1 MVDSLAGR
9 WAEVL
14 VEQDCGTGYGSGLRL
29 ATSLVVTAGH
39 VVEGGGSVRVRLSG
53 GGADEIVATGRAVWR
68 GARLDVALVELAPDV
83 PLDEVAP
90 MAIGVV
96 PDEADGRLAF
106 TAIGFPRHQS
116 WTDTDTATWRDSDQI
131 DGFIPLGS
139 SLKRGRLVLHRADG
153 RRLEAREWSGFSG
166 AGVVCEGSAVGVVV
180 ESAHSGALEA
190 VRLAAVIGAYEPRAE
205 GEREPEPSAT
215 AARELLAS
223 HGVTPEPVRGP
234 ERRRPAYEA
243 MLRQYAARCAEL
255 TGRDRELG
263 DLMAFATGP
272 EPYLVLVAGPWAG
285 KTSLVTHF
293 ATGSHPGLDV
303 VSFVI
308 SRRDGQMRVQ
318 QFHRAM
324 CDQLAAL
331 LGEFPPAEPDAA
343 AFLSLWG
350 RAMRIPGRSL
360 LLLVDGLDENDYRE
374 LAEPSIAA
382 QLPTAL
388 GPAAHVLV
396 TSRHSQVPLDVDGSH
411 PLRTC
416 RRQVLTPFPAAT
428 SLLLRARQE
437 LDHVLAEPVPRT
449 VLTTMTVAGGALSSR
464 DIASIVNDSAL
475 AVRQTLQRRLSRV
488 VEPRPGKPTRYTL
501 AHDTLAVA
509 VQEDLEPEE
518 FTHARTAI
526 DGWALGFAAAG
537 WPDDTP
543 DYLTE
548 AYPTLLLT
556 EGAGRTLAAL
566 ASPARRALLR
576 RRTDGDLAALS
587 ELSNAARLLDAA
599 TDCDLPLLSRVSLLR
614 KRIEDDNF
622 TAPAAYPLLLVRL
635 GRAEEGIQFA
645 RTVQNVYV
653 QADAL
658 LAIGEHLLDSRPAE
672 ARNLIHEAMAVPGR
686 LSLERMHHTV
696 RAALALARHGE
707 PGAAELA
714 RQAITESG
722 DERGWSLT
730 ATAEALAEIDP
741 ALARTLIEEA
751 IEHADA
757 EDRPDFCGLL
767 ASAFVALGDLDRLVQ
782 HLAGLDRDGRKR
794 ALLTACG
801 EHFAKGGRRNV
812 PEVLLTA
819 LNHEFT
825 TSELVESA
833 PYQDE
838 DRARHLLALPASASP
853 GLDLVELAYTALAAH
868 GLDPRQAGASDELLA
883 DAATSALANG
893 HLSLAVSLA
902 QDIAVPAIRADHLA
916 EIALAMLDSGT
927 PQDTVPVV
935 HEVEA
940 ALDATRN
947 TPPTAVLAAFARAA
961 DTAGRAD
968 LATPALEL
976 ALHTVL
982 EDSDDSR
989 AEGEAQAVASAA
1001 ARLGRLDHALRIA
1014 AEFEADELD
1023 RVDILLDAARAVVA
1037 HDDHRTADL
1046 DLLIAQVTEGIEK
1059 STDPSVAGWRTRVT
1073 HELIS
1078 LHLRAG
1084 HAETAL
1090 ALARR
1095 LAKTDL
1101 PGRTLQLRA
1110 HLLSHD
1116 VPSALSLIRETALS
1130 MPASSPQDLAR
1141 CQELAA
1147 AMIVEMCDAGHPHLC
1162 RDVTAQLAANAD
1174 PGVTLDSGLWARP
1187 WLATACLATGLTKDF
1202 TRFLDTLQHAALV
1215 TGAHYGTQTVP
1226 REAVVRLRLW
1236 DRYHAEAR
1244 RLSEVLAEVVLSDM
1258 VRAMLDAG
1266 LVTEALP
1273 LIDDLQDDAPHCLAL
1288 AAAVTSPPHADLVK
1302 RSLAHG
1308 FAEELIAPL
1317 AALEPACLQEIAAQ
1331 LGVIRP
1337 PAEQVTLPSQNR
1349 AGACC
1354 RPTGAGLLHASLP
1367 REGRANAA
1375 HRAETRATDRKED
1388 E

>member
-9 WAEVL
+9 CVEVL
-14 VEQDCGTGYGSGLRL
+14 VEQDGGTGYGSGLRL
-29 ATSLVVTAGH
+29 AMSLVVTAGH

-53 GGADEIVATGRAVWR
+53 GAPDEIVVTGRTVWR

-96 PDEADGRLAF
+96 PAEADGRLLF

-116 WTDTDTATWRDSDQI
+116 WTDTDTAAWRDSDQI
-131 DGFIPLGS
+131 DGVIPLGS
-139 SLKRGRLVLHRADG
+139 SVKRGRLLLHRADG
-153 RRLEAREWSGFSG
+153 RRLEARDWSGFSG

-180 ESAHSGALEA
+180 ESARSGGLEA
-190 VRLAAVIGAYEPRAE
+190 VRLAAVIGVYEPRAE

-223 HGVTPEPVRGP
+223 HGVVPEPLRGQ

-243 MLRQYAARCAEL
+243 VLRQYAARCAEL
-255 TGRDRELG
+255 TGRDRELAG
-263 DLMAFATGP
+263 LLAFATGP
-272 EPYLVLVAGPWAG
+272 DPYLVLVAGPWAG
-285 KTSLVTHF
+285 KTSLVTRF
-293 ATGSHPGLDV
+293 ATESHPGLDV

-343 AFLSLWG
+343 SFLSLWG

-396 TSRHSQVPLDVDGSH
+396 TSRHSDVPLDVDGSH

-464 DIASIVNDSAL
+464 DIASIVKDSAL
-475 AVRQTLQRRLSRV
+475 AIRRTLERGLSRV
-488 VEPRPGKPTRYTL
+488 VEPRTGSPTRYTL

-526 DGWALGFAAAG
+526 DDWALGFAAAD

-576 RRTDGDLAALS
+576 RRTDGDVAALS
-587 ELSNAARLLDAA
+587 ELSNAARLLEAA
-599 TDCDLPLLSRVSLLR
+599 PDCDLTLLTRVSLLR
-614 KRIEDDNF
+614 RRIEDDNF
-622 TAPAAYPLLLVRL
+622 ILPTTYPLLLVRL

-645 RTVQNVYV
+645 RTLQNVYV

-658 LAIGEHLLDSRPAE
+658 LAIGEHLLDSQPAE
-672 ARNLIHEAMAVPGR
+672 ARNLIHEAMAVRGR
-686 LSLERMHHTV
+686 LPLERMPHTV

-707 PGAAELA
+707 PGAADLA
-714 RQAITESG
+714 LEAITESG
-722 DERGWSLT
+722 DEPGWSL
-730 ATAEALAEIDP
+730 ADAADALAEIDP
-741 ALARTLIEEA
+741 ALTRPLIEEA

-767 ASAFVALGDLDRLVQ
+767 APAFAALGDLDRLVQ
-782 HLAGLDRDGRKR
+782 HLADLDRDGRKR
-794 ALLTACG
+794 ALLTACS

-819 LNHEFT
+819 LNDEFT
-825 TSELVESA
+825 ASELVESA
-833 PYQDE
+833 AYQDE
-838 DRARHLLALPASASP
+838 DRARHLLALPASSSP

-868 GLDPRQAGASDELLA
+868 GLDPRQPGASDELLA
-883 DAATSALANG
+883 DAATSALSNG
-893 HLSLAVSLA
+893 HLSLAVALA
-902 QDIAVPAIRADHLA
+902 QDIAIPSIRAARLT
-916 EIALAMLDSGT
+916 EIALALLDSDT
-927 PQDTVPVV
+927 PQDATPVV
-935 HEVEA
+935 REVEA
-940 ALDATRN
+940 ALDETRN
-947 TPPTAVLAAFARAA
+947 TPPPTVLAAVARAA
-961 DTAGRAD
+961 GTAGRTD

-976 ALHTVL
+976 ALNTVL
-982 EDSDDSR
+982 QDSDDSD
-989 AEGEAQAVASAA
+989 AKWEAQAVASAA
-1001 ARLGRLDHALRIA
+1001 VRLGHLDQALRIA
-1014 AEFEADELD
+1014 AELEADQLD
-1023 RVDILLDAARAVVA
+1023 RIDFLLDAARAVEA
-1037 HDDHRTADL
+1037 HGDHRTADL
-1046 DLLIAQVTEGIEK
+1046 DLLIAHVTAGIEK

-1084 HAETAL
+1084 HADAAL
-1090 ALARR
+1090 NLARR
-1095 LAKTDL
+1095 LAKTGV
-1101 PGRTLQLRA
+1101 PARTLELRA
-1110 HLLSHD
+1110 HLLSD
-1116 VPSALSLIRETALS
+1116 DISSAISLIRETALT

-1147 AMIVEMCDAGHPHLC
+1147 AMIVEMCDAGHQPLC
-1162 RDVTAQLAANAD
+1162 RDVTAQLAATAD

-1187 WLATACLATGLTKDF
+1187 WLTAACRATGLTKDF
-1202 TRFLDTLQHAALV
+1202 TRLLDTLQHATLV
-1215 TGAHYGTQTVP
+1215 TGGGTGTDTVP
-1226 REAVVRLRLW
+1226 LEAVVRLRLW

-1244 RLSEVLAEVVLSDM
+1244 RLNDVLAEVVLTDM
-1258 VRAMLDAG
+1258 VKAMLDAG
-1266 LVTEALP
+1266 LLTEALP
-1273 LIDDLQDDAPHCLAL
+1273 LIDDLQNDDAYCLAL
-1288 AAAVTSPPHADLVK
+1288 AAAVTSPPSVVLVK

-1308 FAEELIAPL
+1308 FTEDVIAPL

-1337 PAEQVTLPSQNR
+1337 PAEQVTLR
-1349 AGACC
+1349 A
-1354 RPTGAGLLHASLP
+1354 P
-1367 REGRANAA
+1367 RNS
-1375 HRAETRATDRKED
+1375 
-1388 E
+1388 

>member
-9 WAEVL
+9 CVEVL
-14 VEQDCGTGYGSGLRL
+14 VEQDGGTGYGSGLRL

-39 VVEGGGSVRVRLSG
+39 VVEGGGSVSVRLSG
-53 GGADEIVATGRAVWR
+53 GAPDEIVVTGRTVWR
-68 GARLDVALVELAPDV
+68 GDRLDVALVELAPDV

-96 PDEADGRLAF
+96 PDEADGRLLF

-116 WTDTDTATWRDSDQI
+116 WTDTDMATWRDSDQI
-131 DGFIPLGS
+131 DGVIPLGS
-139 SLKRGRLVLHRADG
+139 SVKRGRLLLHRADG
-153 RRLEAREWSGFSG
+153 RRLEARDWNGFSG

-180 ESAHSGALEA
+180 ESAHSGGLEA
-190 VRLAAVIGAYEPRAE
+190 VRLAAVIGVYEPRAE

-215 AARELLAS
+215 AACELLAS
-223 HGVTPEPVRGP
+223 HGVVPEPLRGQ

-255 TGRDRELG
+255 TGRDRELA
-263 DLMAFATGP
+263 DLLAFATGP
-272 EPYLVLVAGPWAG
+272 DPYLVLVAGPWAG
-285 KTSLVTHF
+285 KTSLVTRF
-293 ATGSHPGLDV
+293 ATGFHPGLDV

-308 SRRDGQMRVQ
+308 SRRDGQVRVQ
-318 QFHRAM
+318 QFHRAV

-382 QLPTAL
+382 QLPAAL

-396 TSRHSQVPLDVDGSH
+396 TSRHSDVPLDVDGSH

-416 RRQVLTPFPAAT
+416 RRQVLAPFPAAT

-437 LDHVLAEPVPRT
+437 LDHVLAEAVPRI
-449 VLTTMTVAGGALSSR
+449 VLTTMAVAGGALSSR

-475 AVRQTLQRRLSRV
+475 AIRRTLERGLSRV
-488 VEPRPGKPTRYTL
+488 VESRPGTPTRYTL

-587 ELSNAARLLDAA
+587 ELSNAARLLEAA
-599 TDCDLPLLSRVSLLR
+599 PDCDLTLLTRVSLLR
-614 KRIEDDNF
+614 KRIEGDNF
-622 TAPAAYPLLLVRL
+622 TMPSTYPLLLVRL

-645 RTVQNVYV
+645 RTLQNVYV

-658 LAIGEHLLDSRPAE
+658 LAIGEHLLDSQPTE
-672 ARNLIHEAMAVPGR
+672 ARNLIHEAMAVRGR
-686 LSLERMHHTV
+686 LPLERMPHTV
-696 RAALALARHGE
+696 RAALVLARHGE
-707 PGAAELA
+707 PGAADLA
-714 RQAITESG
+714 REAITESG
-722 DERGWSLT
+722 DEPGWSLT
-730 ATAEALAEIDP
+730 DAADALAEIDP
-741 ALARTLIEEA
+741 ALTRPLIEEA

-767 ASAFVALGDLDRLVQ
+767 APAFAALGDLDRLVQ
-782 HLAGLDRDGRKR
+782 HLADLDRDGRKR
-794 ALLTACG
+794 ALLTACS
-801 EHFAKGGRRNV
+801 EYFAKGGRRNV

-819 LNHEFT
+819 LNDEFT
-825 TSELVESA
+825 ASELVESA
-833 PYQDE
+833 AYQDE

-868 GLDPRQAGASDELLA
+868 GLDPRQPGASDELLA

-893 HLSLAVSLA
+893 HLSLAVALA
-902 QDIAVPAIRADHLA
+902 QDIAIPSVRAGRLT
-916 EIALAMLDSGT
+916 EIALVLLDSDT
-927 PQDTVPVV
+927 PQNATPVV
-935 HEVEA
+935 REVEA
-940 ALDATRN
+940 ALDETRN
-947 TPPTAVLAAFARAA
+947 TPPPTDLATFARAA
-961 DTAGRAD
+961 GTAGRTD

-976 ALHTVL
+976 ALNTVL
-982 EDSDDSR
+982 QDGDDTSAKWDAR
-989 AEGEAQAVASAA
+989 AVASAA
-1001 ARLGRLDHALRIA
+1001 ARLGHLDHALRIA
-1014 AEFEADELD
+1014 AGFEADQLD
-1023 RVDILLDAARAVVA
+1023 RIDILLDAARAVEA
-1037 HDDHRTADL
+1037 HDDHRSADL

-1059 STDPSVAGWRTRVT
+1059 SMDPSVAGWRTRVT
-1073 HELIS
+1073 HKLIS

-1084 HAETAL
+1084 HADAAL
-1090 ALARR
+1090 NLTRR

-1101 PGRTLQLRA
+1101 PGRTLELRA
-1110 HLLSHD
+1110 HLLSD
-1116 VPSALSLIRETALS
+1116 DIPSAISLIRETALT

-1141 CQELAA
+1141 CQEQAA
-1147 AMIVEMCDAGHPHLC
+1147 AMIVEMCDAGHQPLC
-1162 RDVTAQLAANAD
+1162 RGVTAQLAATAD
-1174 PGVTLDSGLWARP
+1174 LGVTLDSGLWARP
-1187 WLATACLATGLTKDF
+1187 WLTAACRATGLTENF
-1202 TRFLDTLQHAALV
+1202 TCLLDTLQHATLV
-1215 TGAHYGTQTVP
+1215 TGGGTGTETVP
-1226 REAVVRLRLW
+1226 LEAVVRLRLW

-1244 RLSEVLAEVVLSDM
+1244 RLNDVLAEVVLTDM
-1258 VRAMLDAG
+1258 VKAMLDAS
-1266 LVTEALP
+1266 LLTEALP
-1273 LIDDLQDDAPHCLAL
+1273 LIDDLQDDDAYCLAL
-1288 AAAVTSPPHADLVK
+1288 AAAVTSPPSVDLVK

-1308 FAEELIAPL
+1308 FVEDVIAPL

-1337 PAEQVTLPSQNR
+1337 PAEQVTLR
-1349 AGACC
+1349 A
-1354 RPTGAGLLHASLP
+1354 P
-1367 REGRANAA
+1367 RNS
-1375 HRAETRATDRKED
+1375 
-1388 E
+1388 

>member
-9 WAEVL
+9 CTEVL
-14 VEQDCGTGYGSGLRL
+14 VEQDGGTGYGSGLRL

-39 VVEGGGSVRVRLSG
+39 VVEGGGPVGVRLSG
-53 GGADEIVATGRAVWR
+53 GAPDEIVVTGRTVWR

-96 PDEADGRLAF
+96 PDEAEGRLPF

-131 DGFIPLGS
+131 DGVIPLGS
-139 SLKRGRLVLHRADG
+139 SVKRGRLLLHRADG
-153 RRLEAREWSGFSG
+153 RRLEARDWSGFSG
-166 AGVVCEGSAVGVVV
+166 AGVVCGGSAVGVVV
-180 ESAHSGALEA
+180 ESAHSGGLEA

-223 HGVTPEPVRGP
+223 HGVVPEPLRGQ

-255 TGRDRELG
+255 TGRDRELAG
-263 DLMAFATGP
+263 LLAFATGP
-272 EPYLVLVAGPWAG
+272 DPYLLLVAGPWAG

-318 QFHRAM
+318 QFYRAM

-331 LGEFPPAEPDAA
+331 LGEFPPAEPDAVT
-343 AFLSLWG
+343 FLSLWG

-360 LLLVDGLDENDYRE
+360 LMLVDGLDENDYRE

-396 TSRHSQVPLDVDGSH
+396 TSRHSDVPLDVDGSH

-437 LDHVLAEPVPRT
+437 LDHVLVEPVPRT
-449 VLTTMTVAGGALSSR
+449 VLTTMAVAGGALSSR
-464 DIASIVNDSAL
+464 DIASIVNDSTL
-475 AVRQTLQRRLSRV
+475 AIRRTLERGLSRV
-488 VEPRPGKPTRYTL
+488 VEPRPGTPTRYTL
-501 AHDTLAVA
+501 AHDTLVDA
-509 VQEDLEPEE
+509 VQEDLELEE
-518 FTHARTAI
+518 FTHIRAAI
-526 DGWALGFAAAG
+526 DGWALGFAAAD
-537 WPDDTP
+537 WPEDTP

-576 RRTDGDLAALS
+576 RRTDGDVAALS
-587 ELSNAARLLDAA
+587 ELSNAARLLEAA
-599 TDCDLPLLSRVSLLR
+599 PDCDLTLLTRVSLLR

-622 TAPAAYPLLLVRL
+622 TMPSAYPLLLVRL

-645 RTVQNVYV
+645 RTLQNVYV

-658 LAIGEHLLDSRPAE
+658 LAIGEHLLDTHPIE

-686 LSLERMHHTV
+686 LPLEQMAHTV

-707 PGAAELA
+707 PGAADIA
-714 RQAITESG
+714 RRAVTESG

-730 ATAEALAEIDP
+730 DAAGALAEIDP
-741 ALARTLIEEA
+741 ALTRTLIEEV
-751 IEHADA
+751 IEHAEA
-757 EDRPDFCGLL
+757 EDRPEFCGLL
-767 ASAFVALGDLDRLVQ
+767 APAFAILGDLDHLLQ
-782 HLAGLDRDGRKR
+782 HIADLDRDGRRR

-812 PEVLLTA
+812 PEALLTA
-819 LNHEFT
+819 LNAEFPA
-825 TSELVESA
+825 SELVESA
-833 PYQDE
+833 AYQDE
-838 DRARHLLALPASASP
+838 DRARHLLALPASDSP
-853 GLDLVELAYTALAAH
+853 DLDLVELAYTALAAH
-868 GLDPRQAGASDELLA
+868 GLDPRQPGACDELLA
-883 DAATSALANG
+883 PAATSAQANG
-893 HLSLAVSLA
+893 HLPLAVSLA
-902 QDIAVPAIRADHLA
+902 LDLADPGIRAECLT
-916 EIALAMLDSGT
+916 EIALALLDSDT
-927 PQDTVPVV
+927 PQDAAPVV
-935 HEVEA
+935 REVEA
-940 ALDATRN
+940 ALNETRN
-947 TPPTAVLAAFARAA
+947 TPAPTVLAAFARAA
-961 DTAGRAD
+961 GTAGRTD

-976 ALHTVL
+976 AHTVL
-982 EDSDDSR
+982 QDSDDTR
-989 AEGEAQAVASAA
+989 ATWEARAVASAA
-1001 ARLGRLDHALRIA
+1001 ARLGHLDHALSIA
-1014 AEFEADELD
+1014 AGFEADQMD
-1023 RVDILLDAARAVVA
+1023 RINILLDAAKAVQA
-1037 HDDHRTADL
+1037 QGDHRSADL
-1046 DLLIAQVTEGIEK
+1046 DLLIAQVSEGIEK
-1059 STDPSVAGWRTRVT
+1059 STDPSVSGWRTRVT
-1073 HELIS
+1073 HELVS
-1078 LHLRAG
+1078 LHLHAG
-1084 HAETAL
+1084 HADAAL
-1090 ALARR
+1090 DLARR

-1101 PGRTLQLRA
+1101 PGRTLQMRA
-1110 HLLSHD
+1110 YLLSD
-1116 VPSALSLIRETALS
+1116 DIPEAISVIRETALT

-1141 CQELAA
+1141 RQEQAA
-1147 AMIVEMCDAGHPHLC
+1147 AMIVEMCDAGHQPLC
-1162 RDVTAQLAANAD
+1162 RDITAQLAATAD
-1174 PGVTLDSGLWARP
+1174 PGVTLNSGLWARP
-1187 WLATACLATGLTKDF
+1187 WLTAACQATGLTEDV
-1202 TRFLDTLQHAALV
+1202 TRLLDTLRHAALV
-1215 TGAHYGTQTVP
+1215 TGAHYTTSTVP
-1226 REAVVRLRLW
+1226 LEAVVRLRLW

-1244 RLSEVLAEVVLSDM
+1244 RLTGVLAEGVLTDL
-1258 VRAMLDAG
+1258 VKAMLDAG
-1266 LVTEALP
+1266 FLTEALP
-1273 LIDDLQDDAPHCLAL
+1273 LIEDLQDDRGYCLAL
-1288 AAAVTSPPHADLVK
+1288 AAAATSPPPADLVK

-1308 FAEELIAPL
+1308 FAEDVIAPL

-1337 PAEQVTLPSQNR
+1337 PAEQVTLR
-1349 AGACC
+1349 A
-1354 RPTGAGLLHASLP
+1354 RPPVG
-1367 REGRANAA
+1367 
-1375 HRAETRATDRKED
+1375 
-1388 E
+1388 

>member
-1 MVDSLAGR
+1 M
-9 WAEVL
+9 
-14 VEQDCGTGYGSGLRL
+14 RL

-39 VVEGGGSVRVRLSG
+39 VVEGGGLVRVRLSG
-53 GGADEIVATGRAVWR
+53 GAPDEIVVTGRTVWR
-68 GARLDVALVELAPDV
+68 GDRLDVALVELAPDV

-96 PDEADGRLAF
+96 PDETDGRLAF

-131 DGFIPLGS
+131 DGVIPLGS
-139 SLKRGRLVLHRADG
+139 SVKRGRLLLHRADG
-153 RRLEAREWSGFSG
+153 RRLEARDWSGFSG
-166 AGVVCEGSAVGVVV
+166 AGVVCEASAVGVVV

-190 VRLAAVIGAYEPRAE
+190 VRLATVIGAYEPRAE

-215 AARELLAS
+215 AARQLLAS
-223 HGVTPEPVRGP
+223 HGVLPQTLSGT

-255 TGRDRELG
+255 TGRDRELT
-263 DLMAFATGP
+263 DLLTFATGP
-272 EPYLVLVAGPWAG
+272 DPYLMLVAGPWAG

-293 ATGSHPGLDV
+293 ATGSHPALDV

-382 QLPTAL
+382 QLPTTL
-388 GPAAHVLV
+388 GPTAHVLV
-396 TSRHSQVPLDVDGSH
+396 TSRHSDLPLDVDGNH

-416 RRQVLTPFPAAT
+416 RRQTLTPFPAAK

-437 LDHVLAEPVPRT
+437 LDHLLTEPLPRT
-449 VLTTMTVAGGALSSR
+449 VLTTMTAAGGALSNR
-464 DIASIVNDSAL
+464 DIASIVNDSPL
-475 AVRQTLQRRLSRV
+475 TIRRTLERQLSRV
-488 VEPRPGKPTRYTL
+488 VEPRPGTPTRYTL
-501 AHDTLAVA
+501 AHDTLAAA

-518 FTHARTAI
+518 FTHTRTAI
-526 DGWALGFAAAG
+526 DDWALGFATAN

-587 ELSNAARLLDAA
+587 ELSNAARLLEAA
-599 TDCDLPLLSRVSLLR
+599 PDCDLTLLTRVSLLR
-614 KRIEDDNF
+614 RQIEADNF
-622 TAPAAYPLLLVRL
+622 TMPATYPLLLVRL
-635 GRAEEGIQFA
+635 GRAEEGIQLA
-645 RTVQNVYV
+645 RTLQNVYV

-686 LSLERMHHTV
+686 LSLERMAHTV
-696 RAALALARHGE
+696 RAALPLARHGE
-707 PGAAELA
+707 PAAADLA
-714 RQAITESG
+714 REALTDSG

-730 ATAEALAEIDP
+730 TVADTLAEIDP
-741 ALARTLIEEA
+741 ALTRTLIEEA
-751 IEHADA
+751 IAHADA

-767 ASAFVALGDLDRLVQ
+767 APAFAALGDLDRLVQ
-782 HLAGLDRDGRKR
+782 HLADLDRDDRKR

-825 TSELVESA
+825 ASELVESA

-838 DRARHLLALPASASP
+838 DRARHLLALPAQSSP
-853 GLDLVELAYTALAAH
+853 GLDLDELAYKALAAH
-868 GLDPRQAGASDELLA
+868 GLDPRRPGASDELLA
-883 DAATSALANG
+883 DAAASALING

-902 QDIAVPAIRADHLA
+902 QDIANPSVRADHLA
-916 EIALAMLDSGT
+916 ETALGLLDSDT
-927 PQDTVPVV
+927 PQNAAVV
-935 HEVEA
+935 AREVEA
-940 ALDATRN
+940 ALDETRN
-947 TPPTAVLAAFARAA
+947 TPPPTVLAAFARAA

-968 LATPALEL
+968 LAMPALEL

-982 EDSDDSR
+982 QDSDDSHTR
-989 AEGEAQAVASAA
+989 WEAQAVASTA
-1001 ARLGRLDHALRIA
+1001 ARLDRLDHTLTIA
-1014 AEFEADELD
+1014 KGVEADQLD
-1023 RVDILLDAARAVVA
+1023 RIDILLHAATAVAA
-1037 HDDHRTADL
+1037 HGNHRTADL

-1101 PGRTLQLRA
+1101 PGRTLQFRA
-1110 HLLSHD
+1110 HLVSD
-1116 VPSALSLIRETALS
+1116 DIPSAISLIHETALT
-1130 MPASSPQDLAR
+1130 MPSGSPRGPAR

-1147 AMIVEMCDAGHPHLC
+1147 AMIVEMCDAGHQHLC
-1162 RDVTAQLAANAD
+1162 RDVTALLARTAD
-1174 PGVTLDSGLWARP
+1174 PGVTLESGLWARP
-1187 WLATACLATGLTKDF
+1187 WLTTACLATGLTDDF
-1202 TRFLDTLQHAALV
+1202 TRLLDTLQHATLV
-1215 TGAHYGTQTVP
+1215 TGADYGTQTVP
-1226 REAVVRLRLW
+1226 VETVVRLRLW
-1236 DRYHAEAR
+1236 DRFHAEAR
-1244 RLSEVLAEVVLSDM
+1244 RLSEVLAEVVLTDM
-1258 VRAMLDAG
+1258 IKAMLEAG
-1266 LVTEALP
+1266 LLTEALP
-1273 LIDDLQDDAPHCLAL
+1273 LIDDLQDDAAYCLAL
-1288 AAAVTSPPHADLVK
+1288 AAATTSPPPVDLVK

-1308 FAEELIAPL
+1308 FTEDVIAPL

-1331 LGVIRP
+1331 LGVIRL
-1337 PAEQVTLPSQNR
+1337 PAEQMTHR
-1349 AGACC
+1349 API
-1354 RPTGAGLLHASLP
+1354 RTGASDLP
-1367 REGRANAA
+1367 Q
-1375 HRAETRATDRKED
+1375 KL
-1388 E
+1388 

>member
-9 WAEVL
+9 CAEVL
-14 VEQDCGTGYGSGLRL
+14 VDRDGGTGYGSGLRL

-53 GGADEIVATGRAVWR
+53 GAPDEIVVAGRTVWR
-68 GARLDVALVELAPDV
+68 GARLDVALVELAWDV
-83 PLDEVAP
+83 PLDEIAP
-90 MAIGVV
+90 MAVGCV
-96 PDEADGRLAF
+96 PDEADGRLPF

-131 DGFIPLGS
+131 DGVIPLGS
-139 SLKRGRLVLHRADG
+139 SVKRGRLLLHRAEG
-153 RRLEAREWSGFSG
+153 RRLEARDWSGFSG

-180 ESAHSGALEA
+180 ESARSGGLQA

-205 GEREPEPSAT
+205 GEREPGPSAT

-223 HGVTPEPVRGP
+223 HGVVPEPLRGQ

-243 MLRQYAARCAEL
+243 MVRQYAARCAEL
-255 TGRDRELG
+255 TGRDRELAG
-263 DLMAFATGP
+263 LLAFATGP
-272 EPYLVLVAGPWAG
+272 DPYLVLVAGPWAG
-285 KTSLVTHF
+285 KTSLVTRF
-293 ATGSHPGLDV
+293 ATQSHPGLDV

-331 LGEFPPAEPDAA
+331 LGEFAPAEPDAA

-350 RAMRIPGRSL
+350 RAMRIPKRSL

-396 TSRHSQVPLDVDGSH
+396 TSRHVDVPLDVDGSH

-437 LDHVLAEPVPRT
+437 LDHVLAEPLPRT

-464 DIASIVNDSAL
+464 DIAAIGNDSAL
-475 AVRQTLQRRLSRV
+475 AIRRTLERGLSRV
-488 VEPRPGKPTRYTL
+488 VEPRPGTPTRYTL
-501 AHDTLAVA
+501 AHDTLATA

-518 FTHARTAI
+518 FADARIAI
-526 DGWALGFAAAG
+526 DRWAVGFAAAD

-587 ELSNAARLLDAA
+587 ELSHAVRLLAA
-599 TDCDLPLLSRVSLLR
+599 TPDCDLALLTRVSLLR
-614 KRIEDDNF
+614 SRVEDDNF
-622 TAPAAYPLLLVRL
+622 TVPTTYPLLLVRL

-645 RTVQNVYV
+645 RTLQNVYV

-658 LAIGEHLLDSRPAE
+658 LAIGEHLLERRPAE
-672 ARNLIHEAMAVPGR
+672 AQNLIHEAMAVTGR
-686 LSLERMHHTV
+686 LPLERMLHTV

-707 PGAAELA
+707 PGAADLA
-714 RQAITESG
+714 REVITESG

-730 ATAEALAEIDP
+730 DAADALAEIDP
-741 ALARTLIEEA
+741 ALTRHLIEEA

-757 EDRPDFCGLL
+757 EDRPDFCGFL
-767 ASAFVALGDLDRLVQ
+767 APAFTALGDLDRLVQ
-782 HLAGLDRDGRKR
+782 HLAGLDRDGRRR
-794 ALLTACG
+794 ALLTACSK
-801 EHFAKGGRRNV
+801 HFAKGGRHNV

-819 LNHEFT
+819 LNQEFT
-825 TSELVESA
+825 DFELVESA
-833 PYQDE
+833 AYQDE
-838 DRARHLLALPASASP
+838 DRARHLLALPASSSP
-853 GLDLVELAYTALAAH
+853 GLDLVNLSYAACAAH
-868 GLDPRQAGASDELLA
+868 GLDPRQPGAFDEPLA
-883 DAATSALANG
+883 DAATSALTNG
-893 HLSLAVSLA
+893 HLSLAVALA
-902 QDIAVPAIRADHLA
+902 RDIAVPSNRAARLT
-916 EIALAMLDSGT
+916 EIALALLDSDT
-927 PQDTVPVV
+927 PQDAALVV
-935 HEVEA
+935 REVEA
-940 ALDATRN
+940 ALDETRN
-947 TPPTAVLAAFARAA
+947 TPQPTVLAAFARAA
-961 DTAGRAD
+961 GAAGRTD

-982 EDSDDSR
+982 PDSYDIR
-989 AEGEAQAVASAA
+989 AIWEAQAVASAA

-1014 AEFEADELD
+1014 ASFEADQLN
-1023 RVDILLDAARAVVA
+1023 RVDILLHAARAVEA
-1037 HDDHRTADL
+1037 HADHRTADL
-1046 DLLIAQVTEGIEK
+1046 DLLIAQVSEGIEK

-1078 LHLRAG
+1078 LRLRAG
-1084 HAETAL
+1084 HADAAL
-1090 ALARR
+1090 HLARR
-1095 LAKTDL
+1095 LARTYL
-1101 PGRTLQLRA
+1101 TGRTLTFRA
-1110 HLLSHD
+1110 HLLSND
-1116 VPSALSLIRETALS
+1116 IPSAISLIRETALA
-1130 MPASSPQDLAR
+1130 MPARSPQGLAG
-1141 CQELAA
+1141 CQEAAA
-1147 AMIVEMCDAGHPHLC
+1147 AMIVEMCDAGHQPLC
-1162 RDVTAQLAANAD
+1162 RDVTAQLAEAAD
-1174 PGVTLDSGLWARP
+1174 PDVTLDSGLWARP
-1187 WLATACLATGLTKDF
+1187 WLTAACQATGRTEDS
-1202 TRFLDTLQHAALV
+1202 TRLLDSLQHAVLV
-1215 TGAHYGTQTVP
+1215 TGAGYETDTVP
-1226 REAVVRLRLW
+1226 LEAVVRLRLW

-1244 RLSEVLAEVVLSDM
+1244 RLSEVLAEDVLTDM
-1258 VRAMLDAG
+1258 VKAMLDAG
-1266 LVTEALP
+1266 LLTEALP
-1273 LIDDLQDDAPHCLAL
+1273 LIDDLKDAAAHCLAL
-1288 AAAVTSPPHADLVK
+1288 AAAVTSPPSADLVK

-1308 FAEELIAPL
+1308 FAEDVIAPL
-1317 AALEPACLQEIAAQ
+1317 AALEPACLQEIAVQ
-1331 LGVIRP
+1331 LGLVRP
-1337 PAEQVTLPSQNR
+1337 PADR
-1349 AGACC
+1349 A
-1354 RPTGAGLLHASLP
+1354 S
-1367 REGRANAA
+1367 
-1375 HRAETRATDRKED
+1375 
-1388 E
+1388 